1 MKKGA
6 LTQRSVQVPTAGLV
20 EEREHCVC
28 ILHFIQTLTLLAV
41 LSTATILKK
50 ATAKWR
56 RCEEMLTLSLLDEIC
71 HFKNKAG
78 PQFHQV

>member
-1 MKKGA
+1 MKKAA

-28 ILHFIQTLTLLAV
+28 ILHFIQTLALLAV

-56 RCEEMLTLSLLDEIC
+56 CEGMRTLSLLDEIC

>member
-1 MKKGA
+1 MKKAA

-56 RCEEMLTLSLLDEIC
+56 RCLGNAYPVPTR
-71 HFKNKAG
+71 
-78 PQFHQV
+78 

>member
-1 MKKGA
+1 MKKAA

-20 EEREHCVC
+20 EEREHRVC